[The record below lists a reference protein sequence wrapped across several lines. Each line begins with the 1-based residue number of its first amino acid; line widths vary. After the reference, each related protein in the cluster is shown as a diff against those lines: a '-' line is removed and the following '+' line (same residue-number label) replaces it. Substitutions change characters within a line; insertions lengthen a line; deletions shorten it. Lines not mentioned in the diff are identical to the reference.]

1 MEEPSRCAGR
11 SREETG
17 FIFAFFSRWRT
28 GGFLLRERIF
38 SASRFPGSTM
48 HRPFMIAERP
58 HRKVLVVDDEP
69 LVRETLDYCL
79 NDEYDVTA
87 AASGE
92 EAIELSKQQDFP
104 VVLLDLRMDGIS
116 GLETL
121 RRLKQL
127 HATQNVVILTAYES
141 TESAIEALNLG
152 AYSYLTKPFR
162 QTRLKEVISRG
173 IHDYDQNTCRVQE
186 MQRRLMGVHDSF
198 LSLLC
203 HEFNT
208 PLTSILGFS
217 ELLSDAALDEEQK
230 AWVANVQK
238 SGHHLHDI
246 LMEIVDY
253 IGASHLASEGVKEEF
268 TLRSVLAKAVAPLVS
283 RDFVVRLEED
293 EMLDLRLRGASRSV
307 QMIARKLVR
316 IASHQS
322 RNVLLR
328 ANVEYMPGTDAQ
340 RLTVVVQNTGLVE
353 GRSGIA
359 RIEQLFEPYFFRP
372 TEESTG
378 FSKSLGLEL
387 ATCRRIAEYADGT
400 VVCRIGL
407 NKEIEFAATLLVDL
421 ID

>member
-1 MEEPSRCAGR
+1 
-11 SREETG
+11 
-17 FIFAFFSRWRT
+17 
-28 GGFLLRERIF
+28 
-38 SASRFPGSTM
+38 
-48 HRPFMIAERP
+48 MIAERP
-58 HRKVLVVDDEP
+58 HRKVLIVDDEP

-92 EAIELSKQQDFP
+92 EAIELSKQADFP

-127 HATQNVVILTAYES
+127 HAMQNVVILTAYES

-162 QTRLKEVISRG
+162 QNRLKQVISRG
-173 IHDYDQNTCRVQE
+173 IQDYDQNTRRTQD
-186 MQRRLMGVHDSF
+186 MQQRLMGVHDSF

-217 ELLSDAALDEEQK
+217 ELLSDVPLTEEQK
-230 AWVANVQK
+230 TWVGNIRS
-238 SGHHLHDI
+238 SGTHLHDI

-268 TLRSVLAKAVAPLVS
+268 TLRSLLSKAVEPLAS
-283 RDFVVRLEED
+283 ADLAVRVEED
-293 EMLDLRLRGASRSV
+293 EMLDLRLRGATRSI

-322 RNVLLR
+322 RHVLLR
-328 ANVEYMPGTDAQ
+328 ADVEYMPDSEVQ
-340 RLTVVVQNTGLVE
+340 RLTLVVQNTGLVE
-353 GRSGIA
+353 GRSGIS

-378 FSKSLGLEL
+378 FCKSLGLEL
-387 ATCRRIAEYADGT
+387 ATCRRIAEYTRGT
-400 VVCRIGL
+400 VDCRIGR
-407 NKEIEFAATLLVDL
+407 NKEIEFVATLLVDL
-421 ID
+421 VD

>member
-1 MEEPSRCAGR
+1 MTIPA
-11 SREETG
+11 
-17 FIFAFFSRWRT
+17 
-28 GGFLLRERIF
+28 
-38 SASRFPGSTM
+38 
-48 HRPFMIAERP
+48 MIAERP
-58 HRKVLVVDDEP
+58 HRKVLIVDDEP

-92 EAIELSKQQDFP
+92 EAIELSKQADFP

-127 HATQNVVILTAYES
+127 HAMQNVVILTAYES

-162 QTRLKEVISRG
+162 QNRLKQVISRG
-173 IHDYDQNTCRVQE
+173 IQDYDQNTRRTQD
-186 MQRRLMGVHDSF
+186 MQQRLMGVHDSF

-217 ELLSDAALDEEQK
+217 ELLSDVPLTEEQK
-230 AWVANVQK
+230 TWVGNIRS
-238 SGHHLHDI
+238 SGTHLHDI

-268 TLRSVLAKAVAPLVS
+268 TLRSLLSKAVEPLAS
-283 RDFVVRLEED
+283 ADLAVRVEED
-293 EMLDLRLRGASRSV
+293 EMLDLRLRGATRSI

-322 RNVLLR
+322 RHVLLR
-328 ANVEYMPGTDAQ
+328 ADVEYMPDSEVQ
-340 RLTVVVQNTGLVE
+340 RLTLVVQNTGLAE
-353 GRSGIA
+353 GRSGIS

-378 FSKSLGLEL
+378 FCKSLGLEL
-387 ATCRRIAEYADGT
+387 ATCRRIAEYTRGT
-400 VVCRIGL
+400 VDCRIGR
-407 NKEIEFAATLLVDL
+407 NKEIEFVATLLVDL
-421 ID
+421 VD

>member
-1 MEEPSRCAGR
+1 M
-11 SREETG
+11 
-17 FIFAFFSRWRT
+17 I
-28 GGFLLRERIF
+28 ERP
-38 SASRFPGSTM
+38 A
-48 HRPFMIAERP
+48 MIAERP

-79 NDEYDVTA
+79 NDEYDITA

-92 EAIELSKQQDFP
+92 EAIELSKQEDFP

-127 HATQNVVILTAYES
+127 HTLQNVVILTAYES

-162 QTRLKEVISRG
+162 QNRLKEVISRG
-173 IHDYDQNTCRVQE
+173 IQDYDQNTRRAQD
-186 MQRRLMGVHDSF
+186 MQQRLMGVHDSF

-217 ELLSDAALDEEQK
+217 ELLSEVSLTEEQK
-230 AWVANVQK
+230 AWVSNIQS
-238 SGHHLHDI
+238 SGTHLHDI

-253 IGASHLASEGVKEEF
+253 IGASNLASAGVKEEF
-268 TLRSVLAKAVAPLVS
+268 TLRNVFAKAIKPLLS
-283 RDFVVRLEED
+283 SGLTVRIEED
-293 EMLDLRLRGASRSV
+293 EMLDFRLKGASGSI
-307 QMIARKLVR
+307 QMIARKLLR

-322 RNVLLR
+322 RNVR
-328 ANVEYMPGTDAQ
+328 MSACVDCMPDTEAQ
-340 RLTVVVQNTGLVE
+340 RLTLVVQDTGLML
-353 GRSGIA
+353 GRSGIS
-359 RIEQLFEPYFFRP
+359 RIDQLFEPYFFRP
-372 TEESTG
+372 TEETTG

-387 ATCRRIAEYADGT
+387 ATCRRIAEYANGT
-400 VVCRIGL
+400 VDCRIGL
-407 NKEIEFAATLLVDL
+407 NKEVEFVARLFVDL

>member
-1 MEEPSRCAGR
+1 L
-11 SREETG
+11 
-17 FIFAFFSRWRT
+17 I
-28 GGFLLRERIF
+28 
-38 SASRFPGSTM
+38 
-48 HRPFMIAERP
+48 
-58 HRKVLVVDDEP
+58 VDDEP

-92 EAIELSKQQDFP
+92 EAIELSKQADFP

-127 HATQNVVILTAYES
+127 HAMQNVVILTAYES

-162 QTRLKEVISRG
+162 QNRLKQVISRG
-173 IHDYDQNTCRVQE
+173 IQDYDQNTRRTQD
-186 MQRRLMGVHDSF
+186 MQQRLMGVHDSF

-217 ELLSDAALDEEQK
+217 ELLSDVPLTEEQK
-230 AWVANVQK
+230 TWVGNIRS
-238 SGHHLHDI
+238 SGTHLHDI

-268 TLRSVLAKAVAPLVS
+268 TLRSLLSKAVEPLAS
-283 RDFVVRLEED
+283 ADLAVRVEED
-293 EMLDLRLRGASRSV
+293 EMLDLRLRGATRSI

-322 RNVLLR
+322 RHVLLR
-328 ANVEYMPGTDAQ
+328 ADVEYMPDSEVQ
-340 RLTVVVQNTGLVE
+340 RLTLVVQNTGLAE
-353 GRSGIA
+353 GRSGIS

-378 FSKSLGLEL
+378 FCKSLGLEL
-387 ATCRRIAEYADGT
+387 ATCRRIAEYTRGT
-400 VVCRIGL
+400 VDCRIGR
-407 NKEIEFAATLLVDL
+407 NKEIEFVATLLVDL
-421 ID
+421 VD

>member
-1 MEEPSRCAGR
+1 
-11 SREETG
+11 
-17 FIFAFFSRWRT
+17 
-28 GGFLLRERIF
+28 
-38 SASRFPGSTM
+38 
-48 HRPFMIAERP
+48 MIAERP

-79 NDEYDVTA
+79 NDEYDITA

-92 EAIELSKQQDFP
+92 EAIELSKQEDFP

-127 HATQNVVILTAYES
+127 HSLQNVVILTAYES

-162 QTRLKEVISRG
+162 QNRLKEVISRG
-173 IHDYDQNTCRVQE
+173 IQDYDQNTRRAQD
-186 MQRRLMGVHDSF
+186 MQQRLMGVHDSF

-217 ELLSDAALDEEQK
+217 ELLSEVSLAEEQK
-230 AWVANVQK
+230 AWVSNIQR
-238 SGHHLHDI
+238 SGTHLHDI

-253 IGASHLASEGVKEEF
+253 IGASNLASAGVKEAF
-268 TLRSVLAKAVAPLVS
+268 TLRGVFAKAIKPLLS
-283 RDFVVRLEED
+283 SGLTVRIEED
-293 EMLDLRLRGASRSV
+293 EMLDLRLKGASGSI
-307 QMIARKLVR
+307 QMIARKLLR

-322 RNVLLR
+322 RNVR
-328 ANVEYMPGTDAQ
+328 MTAHVDYMPDTEAQ
-340 RLTVVVQNTGLVE
+340 RLTLVVQDTGLVL
-353 GRSGIA
+353 GRSGIS
-359 RIEQLFEPYFFRP
+359 RIDQLFEPYFFRP
-372 TEESTG
+372 TEETTG

-387 ATCRRIAEYADGT
+387 ATCRRIAEYANGT
-400 VVCRIGL
+400 VDCRIGL
-407 NKEIEFAATLLVDL
+407 NKEVEFVARLFVDL

>member
-1 MEEPSRCAGR
+1 
-11 SREETG
+11 
-17 FIFAFFSRWRT
+17 
-28 GGFLLRERIF
+28 
-38 SASRFPGSTM
+38 
-48 HRPFMIAERP
+48 MIAERP

-217 ELLSDAALDEEQK
+217 ELLSDVALDEEQK